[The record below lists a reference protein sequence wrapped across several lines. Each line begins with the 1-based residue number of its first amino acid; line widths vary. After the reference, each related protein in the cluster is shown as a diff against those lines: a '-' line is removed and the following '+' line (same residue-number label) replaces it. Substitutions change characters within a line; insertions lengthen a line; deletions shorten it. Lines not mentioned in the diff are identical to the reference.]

1 MFTVCIME
9 HWNLNLPHAIISE
22 LLWIKIA
29 SNITAKQKTY
39 LYIQPCYQK
48 HAALSKMFLQIH
60 TQQILSFPIICGKM
74 SLISGPFYPD
84 LIIPPR
90 PPKHT
95 ENLSRLQWLRI
106 TLLKSNKSLLSRSGF
121 YFNIDRKFGWNKV
134 FLHLRVNMIFGFSI
148 WLCFNIWGWKYLH
161 ICGRS
166 NCYNWGWFLQMR
178 LTFLHLWLIFLHL
191 LLVFRKWKIFTF
203 EVVTNLHPRAK
214 AYLMSSKFLT

>member
-1 MFTVCIME
+1 MFTVCGME

-29 SNITAKQKTY
+29 SIITAKQKTY

-60 TQQILSFPIICGKM
+60 TQQILSFPIICGKI
-74 SLISGPFYPD
+74 SLISGPLYPD

-121 YFNIDRKFGWNKV
+121 YFNIDGKFGWNKV
-134 FLHLRVNMIFGFSI
+134 FLHLRVNMIFGFYI
-148 WLCFNIWGWKYLH
+148 WRPLRPVFYIWGWW
-161 ICGRS
+161 
-166 NCYNWGWFLQMR
+166 NFYNWGWFLQMR
-178 LTFLHLWLIFLHL
+178 LIFLHLRLIFLHLWLIF
-191 LLVFRKWKIFTF
+191 T
-203 EVVTNLHPRAK
+203 
-214 AYLMSSKFLT
+214 